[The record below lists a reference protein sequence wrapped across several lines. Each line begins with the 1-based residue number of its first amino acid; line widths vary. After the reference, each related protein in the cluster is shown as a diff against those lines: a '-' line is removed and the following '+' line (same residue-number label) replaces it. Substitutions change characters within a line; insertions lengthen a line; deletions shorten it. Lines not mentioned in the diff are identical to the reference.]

1 MSEGKLLKDK
11 EVKSRSMDG
20 EWKPPFSG
28 DQDIGSFNRKIGI
41 IERIKIFFTGYSET
55 ESRVRF
61 LFTEFSNGYGII
73 SAKYDATNQA
83 RITIEQGLADSL
95 IQERERNEVIVK
107 DLSETKRINGQAGVK
122 IRNYEEKLKAINDSY
137 SELRDLYDQKVL
149 DIQDLAQIDKLRK
162 ETALAK
168 RNSTILQKK
177 LTVAENLV
185 EEKEEHIRILQAEVD
200 GYKEVDMFEEK
211 QIDLSEKCDTDL
223 SS

>member
-73 SAKYDATNQA
+73 SAKYDATNEA
-83 RITIEQGLADSL
+83 RIKIEQGLADNVE
-95 IQERERNEVIVK
+95 QARERNESLHK
-107 DLSETKRINGQAGVK
+107 ELGETKRLNGQSGVK
-122 IRNYEEKLKAINDSY
+122 IRIYEDKLRRSDESY
-137 SELRDLYDQKVL
+137 SELKDLYDQQMV
-149 DIQDLAQIDKLRK
+149 DIQDLAQLDKLRK
-162 ETALAK
+162 ETALSK
-168 RNSTILQKK
+168 RNATILQNK
-177 LTVAENLV
+177 LTVAENIV
-185 EEKEEHIRILQAEVD
+185 EDKEEHIRILQAEVD
-200 GYKEVDMFEEK
+200 GYKSQIEEGHS
-211 QIDLSEKCDTDL
+211 SENH
-223 SS
+223 